1 MRWSGLSG
9 MPDTMSWQWL
19 SRNAQALDS
28 EVIDLAVSDARLLL
42 TEDKDFGQLVF
53 AHAEPS
59 LGVVLLRYP
68 SGARGEIGGDV
79 VDLVVSRLMMYA
91 LMSYPSLCFTCH
103 GSMKR
108 ELRAR
113 TSQPPMPLAI
123 AVAVAT
129 ARVDQE
135 RWSP

>member
-103 GSMKR
+103 GSMKKGAESSNLPAPYALSYR
-108 ELRAR
+108 C
-113 TSQPPMPLAI
+113 SC
-123 AVAVAT
+123 
-129 ARVDQE
+129 
-135 RWSP
+135 SHS